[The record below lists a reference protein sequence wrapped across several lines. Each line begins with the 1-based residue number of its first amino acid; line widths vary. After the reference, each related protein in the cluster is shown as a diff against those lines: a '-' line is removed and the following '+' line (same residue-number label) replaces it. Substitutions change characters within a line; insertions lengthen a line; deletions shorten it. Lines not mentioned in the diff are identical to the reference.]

1 MYEKALEA
9 FFEARKYFKDAK
21 EVIHVARCDQKIAHC
36 YTELGDADSALTA
49 AQKAVDVF
57 TTAHDQRRLTYASFE
72 LGKAQVLSGEVYEG
86 LATLERVL
94 DTAAEA
100 DSKDFEFIV
109 SIERRIAAI
118 LHTLGRSD
126 EAIEIERR
134 IKSVS
139 EIIED

>member
-1 MYEKALEA
+1 M
-9 FFEARKYFKDAK
+9 
-21 EVIHVARCDQKIAHC
+21 
-36 YTELGDADSALTA
+36 
-49 AQKAVDVF
+49 
-57 TTAHDQRRLTYASFE
+57 
-72 LGKAQVLSGEVYEG
+72 
-86 LATLERVL
+86 ERVL

-100 DSKDFEFIV
+100 DLKDFEFIV

-139 EIIED
+139 EVIED